1 MSPRSFGDLTVSIYT
16 QLAIPTTLNDLLQ
29 ARDDA
34 LRLIEDARRVT
45 QMAADLLA
53 KHGPRLMP
61 RGAVMPDD
69 QAKVRSELDVSMWHR
84 AFDLTGFKQ
93 LMDAQAVA
101 EFEKSLYPV
110 PPEFTEGTI
119 RATFIDLRLNAE
131 SMFQRGVFNVF
142 RLLSNDYR
150 TNAREPFRIG
160 RKVVMSYMV
169 GSSYKVGGHL
179 RINYGSHASE
189 KLNDLDRVI
198 QTLDGKPFQPHSLRS
213 AMDLAFEQNE
223 VFENDYYRAKAF
235 KNGNLHLEFKR
246 LDLLEKV
253 NEQIAEFYAGG
264 ALPDARAA

>member
-1 MSPRSFGDLTVSIYT
+1 MSIYT

-101 EFEKSLYPV
+101 EFEKVCIRYRQNLPKAPFARLSL
-110 PPEFTEGTI
+110 I
-119 RATFIDLRLNAE
+119 CA
-131 SMFQRGVFNVF
+131 
-142 RLLSNDYR
+142 
-150 TNAREPFRIG
+150 
-160 RKVVMSYMV
+160 
-169 GSSYKVGGHL
+169 
-179 RINYGSHASE
+179 
-189 KLNDLDRVI
+189 
-198 QTLDGKPFQPHSLRS
+198 
-213 AMDLAFEQNE
+213 
-223 VFENDYYRAKAF
+223 
-235 KNGNLHLEFKR
+235 
-246 LDLLEKV
+246 
-253 NEQIAEFYAGG
+253 
-264 ALPDARAA
+264 